1 MSKLQNKYLAQI
13 EDISLNHSYYA
24 ARLLENYFDAAKRS
38 GNGVLLYEKL
48 RRATQLKP
56 ETQEKVLT
64 FFVNFCK
71 DHNILVTELST

>member
-1 MSKLQNKYLAQI
+1 MRKLQNKYMEQI
-13 EDISLNHSYYA
+13 SDISINHSYYA
-24 ARLLENYFDAAKRS
+24 SRLLENYFDAAKRS
-38 GNGVLLYEKL
+38 GSGVILYEKL
-48 RRATQLKP
+48 KRATQLKP

>member
-1 MSKLQNKYLAQI
+1 MRKLQNKYLLQI
-13 EDISLNHSYYA
+13 EDVSVNHSYYA
-24 ARLLENYFDAAKRS
+24 ARLLENYFDAALRS
-38 GNGVLLYEKL
+38 GNGALLYEKL

-71 DHNILVTELST
+71 DHNVAVT

>member
-13 EDISLNHSYYA
+13 EYVSLNHSHYA
-24 ARLLENYFDAAKRS
+24 AKLLENCFDAARRS
-38 GNGVLLYEKL
+38 GSGVLLYEKL
-48 RRATQLKP
+48 KRATQLKP

-71 DHNILVTELST
+71 EHNIPFTEFST

>member
-13 EDISLNHSYYA
+13 EDVSINHSHYA
-24 ARLLENYFDAAKRS
+24 AKLLENYFDAARRS
-38 GNGVLLYEKL
+38 GNGALLYEKL

-71 DHNILVTELST
+71 DHNISVTEFST

>member
-13 EDISLNHSYYA
+13 EDVNINNSYYA
-24 ARLLENYFDAAKRS
+24 AKLLENYFDAARRS
-38 GNGVLLYEKL
+38 GNGVILYEKL

-56 ETQEKVLT
+56 ETQKKVLT

-71 DHNILVTELST
+71 DHNIPFTEFSI

>member
-13 EDISLNHSYYA
+13 EDISLNHSHYA
-24 ARLLENYFDAAKRS
+24 AMLLENYFDAAKRS
-38 GNGVLLYEKL
+38 GSGVILYEKL

-56 ETQEKVLT
+56 ETQEKVLI

-71 DHNILVTELST
+71 DHNISFTESLT